1 MLQMTYKLL
10 YNEIG
15 PLGTPYQKGDWK
27 KFAIHTDTEVKGFF
41 GDYQFLSNFWSCNVT
56 LDGVSYKSVELAYQA
71 SKWKAGT
78 DREYF
83 INCTSLQ
90 SIEYNRTRAG
100 INATAQ
106 TGSSPSAGVDG
117 GAHVSA
123 QISDPNGYTPDE
135 WNAVKVSIMK
145 SLLEQKFDAKVNP
158 ELCARLLATGTKHLE
173 EMNWWGDTFWGTDK
187 EGKGENMLGRL
198 LMEVRGFRGVIV
210 TEVSSTFNISCT
222 HRGE

>member
-1 MLQMTYKLL
+1 MLKLL

-41 GDYQFLSNFWSCNVT
+41 GDYQFLSNFWPCHVT

-78 DREYF
+78 DRKYF
-83 INCTSLQ
+83 TKCTSLQ
-90 SIEYNRTRAG
+90 SIEYNRTHIG
-100 INATAQ
+100 INATTQ
-106 TGSSPSAGVDG
+106 TGSGASVDG

-123 QISDPNGYTPDE
+123 PNGYTPDE

-145 SLLEQKFDAKVNP
+145 SLLEQKFDAEMNP
-158 ELCARLLATGTKHLE
+158 ELRARLLATGTKHLE

-198 LMEVRGFRGVIV
+198 LMEVRG
-210 TEVSSTFNISCT
+210 
-222 HRGE
+222 

>member
-1 MLQMTYKLL
+1 MSAVGFCFDILILQMTYKLL

-27 KFAIHTDTEVKGFF
+27 KFAIHTNTEVKGFF
-41 GDYQFLSNFWSCNVT
+41 GDYQFLSNFWPCHVI

-83 INCTSLQ
+83 TKCTSLQ
-90 SIEYNRTRAG
+90 SIEYNRTH
-100 INATAQ
+100 IESNA
-106 TGSSPSAGVDG
+106 SAGVDG
-117 GAHVSA
+117 GTHVSA
-123 QISDPNGYTPDE
+123 PNGYTPDE

-145 SLLEQKFDAKVNP
+145 SLLEQKFDSKRSLECAELHAK
-158 ELCARLLATGTKHLE
+158 LLATGTKHLE

-187 EGKGENMLGRL
+187 ERKGENMLGRL
-198 LMEVRGFRGVIV
+198 LMDVRK
-210 TEVSSTFNISCT
+210 S
-222 HRGE
+222 

>member
-1 MLQMTYKLL
+1 MSKIL

-41 GDYQFLSNFWSCNVT
+41 GDYQFLSNFWPCHMT
-56 LDGVSYKSVELAYQA
+56 LDGVPYKSVELAYQA

-83 INCTSLQ
+83 TNCTSLQ
-90 SIEYNRTRAG
+90 SIEYNRTH
-100 INATAQ
+100 
-106 TGSSPSAGVDG
+106 TGSSASAGVGG

-123 QISDPNGYTPDE
+123 PNGYTPDE
-135 WNAVKVSIMK
+135 WNAVKVLIMK
-145 SLLEQKFDAKVNP
+145 SLLEQKFDGEMNP
-158 ELCARLLATGTKHLE
+158 ELHARLLTTGTKHLE

-187 EGKGENMLGRL
+187 EGEGENILGRL
-198 LMEVRGFRGVIV
+198 LMEVRGF
-210 TEVSSTFNISCT
+210 
-222 HRGE
+222 

>member
-1 MLQMTYKLL
+1 MTYKIL

-41 GDYQFLSNFWSCNVT
+41 GDYQFLSNFWPCHVI
-56 LDGVSYKSVELAYQA
+56 LDGISYKSVELAYQA
-71 SKWKAGT
+71 SKWKAGA

-83 INCTSLQ
+83 TRCTSLQ

-100 INATAQ
+100 ISAITQ
-106 TGSSPSAGVDG
+106 TGSGASVDG

-123 QISDPNGYTPDE
+123 PNGYTHDE

-145 SLLEQKFDAKVNP
+145 SLLEQKFDVELNP

-187 EGKGENMLGRL
+187 EGKGENMLGKL
-198 LMEVRGFRGVIV
+198 LMEVRGFRN
-210 TEVSSTFNISCT
+210 T
-222 HRGE
+222 